1 MAWTED
7 QINKFS
13 KSDEDVVTDN
23 NFVIDHT
30 FPFLD
35 TRLSRLDNN
44 GNWEHIIL
52 NW

>member
-1 MAWTED
+1 MACTGD

-13 KSDEDVVTDN
+13 KLDKDVGTEN

-35 TRLSRLDNN
+35 TRLSRLYNN
-44 GNWEHIIL
+44 CN
-52 NW
+52 